1 MGLCKCREVVFS
13 LIYILISVC
22 QLVTENSCGNQ
33 RKPWRNGRVQN
44 YEDDTWR
51 SSRVQNLIYI
61 KENSEGEKLS
71 YVRKNNGETT
81 GFRKKRKKTEKRQIS
96 EI

>member
-1 MGLCKCREVVFS
+1 MRMIHGEAAEFR
-13 LIYILISVC
+13 IL
-22 QLVTENSCGNQ
+22 
-33 RKPWRNGRVQN
+33 
-44 YEDDTWR
+44 
-51 SSRVQNLIYI
+51 YI

-96 EI
+96 EISADCGVNPQVLNRATPIKTTTRLSHR